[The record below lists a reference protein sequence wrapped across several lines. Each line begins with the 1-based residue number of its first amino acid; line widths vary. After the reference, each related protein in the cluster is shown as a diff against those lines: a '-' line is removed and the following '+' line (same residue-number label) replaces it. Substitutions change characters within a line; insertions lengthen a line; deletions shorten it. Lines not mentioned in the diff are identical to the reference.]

1 MSLAFKR
8 LNYRVHLINKPLL
21 ASRAPSTTTR
31 LPPHYHNI
39 ARPIITTRPRSTTAT
54 MSTTSPTDPI
64 IDQLKA
70 YTTCDVSNALVKL
83 RHPTGGFLPGL
94 TLWSPDRQAGDT
106 RIVGPA
112 YTVLYAPLADP
123 SPRYSA
129 GHYIDGVP
137 AGAVVFV
144 SSPPGT
150 PNAVYGGLMTARARA
165 RGAVGTVVDGRFR
178 DLQEQREMG
187 FPVFGR
193 DVGTAPPQ
201 GLLKVVGVDV
211 PVRVGLGLAGPGVQ
225 DGVEEEAKVQQVR
238 PGDYIIGDLNGVVVL
253 PRELAA
259 EVLPLMEKGVAAD
272 DRMMVEIRKGMGFEE
287 ASKKFRG

>member
-8 LNYRVHLINKPLL
+8 LNYRSYLIGKPLL
-21 ASRAPSTTTR
+21 ASHTTATTTR
-31 LPPHYHNI
+31 LRHNHNI
-39 ARPIITTRPRSTTAT
+39 SLPSITRLQPTAK
-54 MSTTSPTDPI
+54 MSTSTSPTDPI

-70 YTTCDVSNALVKL
+70 YTTCDISNALVKL
-83 RHPTGGFLPGL
+83 RHPTGGFLPGV
-94 TLWSPDRQAGDT
+94 TLWSPARQAGDT

-112 YTVLYAPLADP
+112 YTVRYAALADP
-123 SPRYSA
+123 APKYTGPPA
-129 GHYIDGVP
+129 HYIDGVP

-144 SSPPGT
+144 SCPPRT

-178 DLQEQREMG
+178 DLQEQREME

-211 PVRVGLGLAGPGVQ
+211 PVKVAS
-225 DGVEEEAKVQQVR
+225 EEVDTEVR

-253 PRELAA
+253 PKELAA

-272 DRMMVEIRKGMGFEE
+272 DQMMVQIRKGMGFEE